1 MAIDHLMTLTCAHH
15 QQQQQQQQQQQ
26 ILFPETKKN
35 KQIEK

>member
-26 ILFPETKKN
+26 ILFPETKKTN
-35 KQIEK
+35 K